1 MSFPLPDQTKFNFFF
16 LIFRENHRLRALTN
30 FSRNSFLT
38 FFTVSIPKVILKRS
52 GSSKFYVYQIILI
65 PNHGGDERSMLK
77 RYSDFLKLH
86 KKYEKLNISV
96 KTLDFPPKKKF
107 GNMVS

>member
-1 MSFPLPDQTKFNFFF
+1 
-16 LIFRENHRLRALTN
+16 
-30 FSRNSFLT
+30 
-38 FFTVSIPKVILKRS
+38 
-52 GSSKFYVYQIILI
+52 
-65 PNHGGDERSMLK
+65 MLK

-107 GNMVS
+107 GNMVSWFS